1 MPVQPRSRRWGVKPV
16 AAFDSYAFRRSYR
29 PEGAVSTFVHDRE
42 VGDAVEFK
50 HVAENEGADRI
61 YTRRRRRRFVL
72 LYGNRSCEDILLRE
86 TLDAWAVTHADR
98 LKVVYA
104 VGSRWANVHCGMKT
118 RVKRDGFSTT
128 ADALAAPPSQASGP
142 ADVAEPGARGRWV
155 GRACIEKHAFAPSPD
170 TLTFVC
176 GLPSVYD
183 SLCGPRGDP
192 EVTGVLRDLG
202 YAAADVVKRGLDDAE
217 LAADAAGRARRAARQ
232 PPPRAAAR
240 ARAPATTSW
249 PAASTARS
257 HLAVERVE
265 DRARRVDGERDAGH
279 ALEERAVERWSVGPQ
294 VAAPQANRVE
304 HRETAAAAPAIVP
317 LFAKSRSS

>member
-1 MPVQPRSRRWGVKPV
+1 MG
-16 AAFDSYAFRRSYR
+16 AFDSYAFRRSYR
-29 PEGAVSTFVHDRE
+29 PEGAASTFVHNRE

-50 HVAENEGADRI
+50 HVAENVKVPYPFDAARVNMIAVGAGIAPMVQALDSI
-61 YTRRRRRRFVL
+61 LHTPGDARRVVL
-72 LYGNRSCEDILLRE
+72 LYGNRSVEDILLRE

-128 ADALAAPPSQASGP
+128 ADAFAAPPEPEGFRDLPTSPSQAREVG
-142 ADVAEPGARGRWV
+142 WV

-192 EVTGVLRDLG
+192 EVAGVLRDLG
-202 YAAADVVKRGLDDAE
+202 YAAADVVK
-217 LAADAAGRARRAARQ
+217 
-232 PPPRAAAR
+232 
-240 ARAPATTSW
+240 
-249 PAASTARS
+249 
-257 HLAVERVE
+257 
-265 DRARRVDGERDAGH
+265 
-279 ALEERAVERWSVGPQ
+279 
-294 VAAPQANRVE
+294 
-304 HRETAAAAPAIVP
+304 
-317 LFAKSRSS
+317 F